1 MITILGTGLLGS
13 GFARALRRQGH
24 DVRAWNRTSGRAQPL
39 VADGVAVVDD
49 VVAAVRGAERIH
61 VTLSDDAAVDSVLDA
76 AAPGLVA
83 GMLVIDHSTTST
95 TGALERTARWRER
108 GITYLHAPVFMGPQ
122 NALESTGIM
131 MVSGDRAVVAR
142 VTPMLSPMT
151 GKLVDLGERVDRA
164 AAFKLIGNLLL
175 MALAAG
181 FTDMMTL
188 GAAMNITPPE
198 IRELFGFFNPGV
210 SLPSRYTKM
219 SEGDYTPP
227 SWELAMARKDARL
240 MQDEAA
246 RAGLA
251 LAALPTVIAQMD
263 AMIARGFG
271 NLDWTVIGKDLV
283 APAQS
288 DR

>member
-13 GFARALRRQGH
+13 GFSRALRRQGH
-24 DVRAWNRTSGRAQPL
+24 DVRAWNRTAARAQPL
-39 VADGVAVVDD
+39 AADGVTIATD
-49 VVAAVRGAERIH
+49 AAEAVRGAERVH
-61 VTLSDDAAVDSVLDA
+61 LTLTDDAAVDSVLAA
-76 AAPGLVA
+76 AAPGLA
-83 GMLVIDHSTTST
+83 PGALVIDHSTTST
-95 TGALERTARWRER
+95 AGAVERTARWRER

-122 NALESTGIM
+122 NALESTGLM
-131 MVSGDRAVVAR
+131 MVSGDRAVIAR
-142 VTPMLSPMT
+142 VTPLLAPMT

-188 GAAMNITPPE
+188 GKAMNVTPVE

-210 SLPSRYTKM
+210 SLPTRYTKM
-219 SEGDYTPP
+219 SEGDYEPP

-240 MQDEAA
+240 MQEEVAG
-246 RAGLA
+246 AGLA
-251 LAALPTVIAQMD
+251 LGALTTVAAQMD

-271 NLDWTVIGKDLV
+271 HLDWTVIGKDLV
-283 APAQS
+283 KPG
-288 DR
+288 